1 MLRMRSLSDY
11 LLLDDSLVGSFG
23 EFAQD
28 SISVVYDPLLLHR
41 RRRLIVIQHL
51 CSIFA
56 FAHGLQRVISQ
67 VRHWSDVGWLV
78 DSRHPIIIG
87 LDLLSA

>member
-1 MLRMRSLSDY
+1 MFRMSSFTHY
-11 LLLDDSLVGSFG
+11 LLLDDSLVCSFC

-28 SISVVYDPLLLHR
+28 GISVVYDSLLLHR

-51 CSIFA
+51 CLIFA
-56 FAHGLQRVISQ
+56 LAHGLQRVISQ

-78 DSRHPIIIG
+78 DSRHPIIIS